1 MSIATTP
8 SSYGSDQNGLVCGY
22 QFSRDGEGKVITA
35 DEAVIK
41 LGRLGD
47 DSGGNTSDEANEFI
61 WLHYSLANSAS
72 ERWLQ
77 RNLALPE
84 LFYETL
90 REGSRSTR
98 EEFDDDQL
106 VAVLNDVL
114 FDFAFDASHISTLVL
129 NVRPRLLVTARVKPL
144 RSIDKLRESVKNGA
158 KFQSTVELLTHL
170 LHDQADVLVAIVRS
184 SIAKV
189 DEIEDQLLAGTIAQ
203 KRLNLSQLRR
213 VLVRL
218 KRLLAPEPALL
229 FRLLS
234 KPPAWIS
241 ERDLT
246 ELRQST
252 EEFSVSISDI
262 DTLQERVKLLQ
273 EQISAQVQEQN
284 NHSPVC
290 ADYFYGAGAARQ
302 YDCRPVGNERGRHSA
317 CPRPARFLDH
327 RGHCCDVHIGRGL
340 VGVSAAY

>member
-8 SSYGSDQNGLVCGY
+8 SSYGSDQNGLVRGY

-61 WLHYSLANSAS
+61 WLHNSLANSAS

-129 NVRPRLLVTARVKPL
+129 NVGPRLLVTARVKPL

-158 KFQSTVELLTHL
+158 KFQSTVELLTHPL
-170 LHDQADVLVAIVRS
+170 RHHC
-184 SIAKV
+184 AK
-189 DEIEDQLLAGTIAQ
+189 
-203 KRLNLSQLRR
+203 
-213 VLVRL
+213 
-218 KRLLAPEPALL
+218 
-229 FRLLS
+229 
-234 KPPAWIS
+234 
-241 ERDLT
+241 
-246 ELRQST
+246 
-252 EEFSVSISDI
+252 
-262 DTLQERVKLLQ
+262 
-273 EQISAQVQEQN
+273 
-284 NHSPVC
+284 
-290 ADYFYGAGAARQ
+290 AA
-302 YDCRPVGNERGRHSA
+302 
-317 CPRPARFLDH
+317 
-327 RGHCCDVHIGRGL
+327 
-340 VGVSAAY
+340 